1 MKGFYIEITNNL
13 LDPKHRA
20 AMKESV
26 WLFMWCLDKMT
37 SIDENG
43 IGKVL
48 GGKPIK
54 YEDVKADLGISVRTY
69 RRWTDQLKEK
79 GYINVLRTP
88 YGCVLTVN
96 KARKRF
102 GRSVNN
108 GTSRYAR
115 NGTSLGRSGTSNKTL
130 QLDTNNKDN
139 TIIIKNFKNENGNG
153 EKVKEI
159 MKMKSDLASKF
170 AFKN

>member
-13 LDPKHRA
+13 LDPKHRE

-26 WLFMWCLDKMT
+26 WLFMWFLDKMT

-54 YEDVKADLGISVRTY
+54 YEDIKADLGISVRTY

-88 YGCVLTVN
+88 YGCVITVN

-108 GTSRYAR
+108 GTTRYAT
-115 NGTSLGRSGTSNKTL
+115 NGTSLARSGTSNKTL
-130 QLDTNNKDN
+130 QLDSNNKDN
-139 TIIIKNFKNENGNG
+139 TIIIKNKFLRNENGN
-153 EKVKEI
+153 ERFKE
-159 MKMKSDLASKF
+159 MKKELISKF
-170 AFKN
+170 AFKS

>member
-13 LDPKHRA
+13 LDPKHRE

-26 WLFMWCLDKMT
+26 WLFMWLLDKMT
-37 SIDENG
+37 SIDEQG

-54 YEDVKADLGISVRTY
+54 YEEVKADLGISIRTY
-69 RRWTDQLKEK
+69 RRWIEQLKEK
-79 GYINVLRTP
+79 GYINLLRTP

-108 GTSRYAR
+108 GTTRCAR
-115 NGTSLGRSGTSNKTL
+115 SGTSLGRYGTSNKTD
-130 QLDTNNKDN
+130 QLDINSKDIS
-139 TIIIKNFKNENGNG
+139 TIIKNNKYDERNER
-153 EKVKEI
+153 VKEL
-159 MKMKSDLASKF
+159 MDKKRELAGKF
-170 AFKN
+170 AFKV